1 MLIWGLEYVCIFL
14 EGAPVCKMVFWGM
27 FKECKDQ
34 WINGEP
40 DSRNEITETGD
51 HREIRRTVL
60 ETNLVASDTEASCS
74 NCKENTAT
82 NMDLG

>member
-1 MLIWGLEYVCIFL
+1 
-14 EGAPVCKMVFWGM
+14 M

-40 DSRNEITETGD
+40 DLMNEITETGA

-60 ETNLVASDTEASCS
+60 ETNLVASDTETSCI

>member
-1 MLIWGLEYVCIFL
+1 
-14 EGAPVCKMVFWGM
+14 MVFVGM

-34 WINGEP
+34 WINGQP

-51 HREIRRTVL
+51 HRDIGRTVL
-60 ETNLVASDTEASCS
+60 ETNLVASDKEASCK
-74 NCKENTAT
+74 NCKENIVN